1 MPAGDDDDIL
11 EDESV
16 KIKTNHKINKS
27 IKTKN

>member
-16 KIKTNHKINKS
+16 DDQNQSYNYPIEQIK
-27 IKTKN
+27 

>member
-16 KIKTNHKINKS
+16 DDQNQSYNYPIEQFK
-27 IKTKN
+27 